1 MIFHDRM
8 FVGETAGKHKIQ
20 LLWNLK
26 RGKKQKDLYVITL
39 ADGAGRLLEVYHG
52 EALQLKLFR
61 TEDRT
66 IVGLAVGKGESEAVL
81 TDIIQTVYSET
92 GDLKVREYFT

>member
-1 MIFHDRM
+1 MIFHSRM
-8 FVGETAGKHKIQ
+8 FVGETAGKHKMQ

-39 ADGAGRLLEVYHG
+39 AEGTGKLLEVYHG

-66 IVGLAVGKGESEAVL
+66 IVGLAVGKEESEAVL
-81 TDIIQTVYSET
+81 TDIVQTVYKET
-92 GDLKVREYFT
+92 GDLKVREYFA

>member
-1 MIFHDRM
+1 MIFHDQM
-8 FVGETAGKHKIQ
+8 FAGETAQKHRMQ

-39 ADGAGRLLEVYHG
+39 AEGAGKLLEVYHG

-61 TEDRT
+61 TPGRT
-66 IVGLAVGKGESEAVL
+66 IVGIALGKAESEAVL

-92 GDLKVREYFT
+92 GNLKVREYFT

>member
-1 MIFHDRM
+1 MIFHSRM
-8 FVGETAGKHKIQ
+8 FVGETAGKHKMQ

-39 ADGAGRLLEVYHG
+39 AEGTGKLLEVYHG

-66 IVGLAVGKGESEAVL
+66 IVGLAVGKEESEAVL
-81 TDIIQTVYSET
+81 TDMIQTIYQET
-92 GDLKVREYFT
+92 GGVDVRQYFA

>member
-1 MIFHDRM
+1 MIFHSRM
-8 FVGETAGKHKIQ
+8 FVGETAGKHKMQ

-39 ADGAGRLLEVYHG
+39 AEGPGKLLEVYHG

-66 IVGLAVGKGESEAVL
+66 IVGLAVGKEESEAVL
-81 TDIIQTVYSET
+81 TDIVQTVYKET
-92 GDLKVREYFT
+92 GDLKVREYFA

>member
-8 FVGETAGKHKIQ
+8 FVGETAGMHKMQ

-66 IVGLAVGKGESEAVL
+66 IVGIAVGKAESEVVL

>member
-1 MIFHDRM
+1 MIFHSRM
-8 FVGETAGKHKIQ
+8 FVGETAGKHKMQ

-39 ADGAGRLLEVYHG
+39 AEGTGKLLEVYHG

-61 TEDRT
+61 IEDRT
-66 IVGLAVGKGESEAVL
+66 IVGLAVGKEESEAVL
-81 TDIIQTVYSET
+81 TDIVQTVYKET
-92 GDLKVREYFT
+92 GGLKVREYFA

>member
-8 FVGETAGKHKIQ
+8 FVGEKAGRRKMQ

-39 ADGAGRLLEVYHG
+39 AEGAGKLLEVYHG
-52 EALQLKLFR
+52 EALQLRLFR

-66 IVGLAVGKGESEAVL
+66 IVGLAVGKEESESVL
-81 TDIIQTVYSET
+81 TDLIQTVYEEM
-92 GDLKVREYFT
+92 GDLKVKEYFA